1 MKPSS
6 AKAKGRALQDWMRKL
21 LMEEL
26 DIHEDDIKTAV
37 MGESGE
43 DIKMAR
49 AAREKFPFSLE
60 CKNVEKLNVW
70 QAYDQACENSGKY
83 EPIVVMK
90 KNRKKPLV
98 VIDAEAFIA
107 LIKSKECDTNSTS

>member
-6 AKAKGRALQDWMRKL
+6 AKAKGRSFQNAVRQMLIEKL
-21 LMEEL
+21 G
-26 DIHEDDIKTAV
+26 IHEEDIKTAV

-43 DIKMAR
+43 DIIMAR
-49 AAREKFPFSLE
+49 AARKKFPFSVE

-70 QAYDQACENSGKY
+70 AAYEQACSNCGKN
-83 EPIVVMK
+83 EPLLIMK

-98 VIDAEAFIA
+98 VMDAEKFIQ
-107 LIKSKECDTNSTS
+107 LIKRL

>member
-1 MKPSS
+1 
-6 AKAKGRALQDWMRKL
+6 
-21 LMEEL
+21 MEEL
-26 DIHEDDIKTAV
+26 DIHPDDIKTAV

-70 QAYDQACENSGKY
+70 QAYEQACENSGDY
-83 EPIVVMK
+83 EPLVVMK

-98 VIDAEAFIA
+98 VMDAEAFIN
-107 LIKSKECDTNSTS
+107 LMK